1 MKYDVIKEI
10 IQILNNGGVVIL
22 PTDTVYGF
30 FCRANNKQAVKKIY
44 KIKGRDFKRPL
55 QVFLPGAGS
64 IARYA
69 VLDKG
74 KRGFIKKHLP
84 GPYTIILNLRA
95 TMKKRFVF
103 LKAGTIGIRVVKI
116 PFLKKILRST
126 GPLAATS
133 ANLSG
138 GKTPVKF
145 DDISWELRSKAG
157 ICLINDRIVK
167 GTSSRVIDLT
177 GKKPEILRG

>member
-1 MKYDVIKEI
+1 MKIIKEI

-22 PTDTVYGF
+22 PTDTVYGL
-30 FCRANNKQAVKKIY
+30 FCRADNKRAVKNIY
-44 KIKGRDFKRPL
+44 KIKGRDFKKPL
-55 QVFLPGAGS
+55 QVFLPDVVS
-64 IARYA
+64 IARY
-69 VLDKG
+69 VMLDKE
-74 KRGFIKKHLP
+74 KQIFVKKHLP
-84 GPYTIILNLRA
+84 GPYTIILKLR
-95 TMKKRFVF
+95 TVMKKRFSF
-103 LKAGTIGIRVVKI
+103 LRAGTIGIRVVNI
-116 PFLKKILRST
+116 RFLKKILGST

-167 GTSSRVIDLT
+167 GRSSKVIDIT
-177 GKKPEILRG
+177 GKKPEILRV